1 MNAYESAM
9 PDGRDGFGQLLRAE
23 WTKFRTVRG
32 WVIGAGLCG
41 VLLVLFGLLVA
52 AGTHTSVKDSASGA
66 EHTPTQAEIPPVP
79 RGPGGEAVN
88 DNFYFVHQSLAGN
101 GTVTARVTSLTA
113 VGLGQVGMGG
123 DGNGGNGNGAAD
135 SSSGDGL
142 QPWTKAGL
150 IVKANTTQ
158 GSAYAAAMV
167 TGGHGVRM
175 QYNYTGDIAGP
186 VGAVSSSSPR
196 WLRLTRTGDTVTGY
210 SSTDGNT
217 WTTLGTVRLAGL
229 PSTVQI
235 GLFVASPGAQ
245 QFDEHFGGT
254 GSSGYPTLATA
265 VFDNVSGS
273 TVDSGW
279 QGLGVGDNNQSPD
292 RMPGYTQ
299 SGGTFTLNGSGDIGP
314 NVDGA
319 GQGIERTLIGAF
331 AALTVVAVFGVLFI
345 TSEYR
350 RGLIRTTFAAS
361 PRRGRVL
368 AAKSVVVGAV
378 TFVAGLV
385 GATIAVPL
393 TSWLLRHNGNR
404 TWPAPWQTDLRI
416 IAGTAALLAVAAV
429 LAVGIGAILR
439 RSAGAVTAVV
449 VLMVLPYI
457 LSVSAVLPAAPAQ
470 WLLRLTPAAAF
481 AVQQSVQAYA
491 QVNQRYTPPFG
502 FFPLAPWAGFAVLCA
517 WAALALGVAMYRLN
531 RRDA

>member
-1 MNAYESAM
+1 MNAYRSTVPE
-9 PDGRDGFGQLLRAE
+9 GRDGFAQLLRAE

-32 WVIGAGLCG
+32 WVIAAGLCG

-52 AGTHTSVKDSASGA
+52 AGTHTVTADSSGK
-66 EHTPTQAEIPPVP
+66 EHTPSQNEIRALP
-79 RGPGGEAVN
+79 RGPGGEAVT
-88 DNFYFVHQSLAGN
+88 DSFYFVRQSLSGD
-101 GTVTARVTSLTA
+101 GTITARLTSLTA
-113 VGLGQVGMGG
+113 IGLGQVGMGG
-123 DGNGGNGNGAAD
+123 NADGGGA
-135 SSSGDGL
+135 SGGDASADGL
-142 QPWTKAGL
+142 QPWTKAGV
-150 IVKANTTQ
+150 IVMANTDQ

-186 VGAVSSSSPR
+186 TGTVSSTSPR

-210 SSTDGNT
+210 SSTDGST
-217 WTTLGTVRLAGL
+217 WAKLGTVRLAGL

-245 QFDEHFGGT
+245 QFDQSFGST
-254 GSSGYPTLATA
+254 GSSGYPTLGTA
-265 VFDNVSGS
+265 VFDNVGTDGS
-273 TVDSGW
+273 TSDGGW
-279 QGLGVGDNNQSPD
+279 QGRTVGDNEMPD

-299 SGGTFTLNGSGDIGP
+299 SGDSFTLNGSGDIAP

-319 GQGIERTLIGAF
+319 GQGLERTLIGAF
-331 AALTVVAVFGVLFI
+331 AALTVVAVLGVLFV

-350 RGLIRTTFAAS
+350 RGLIRTTFTAS

-368 AAKSVVVGAV
+368 AAKSVVAGTV

-393 TSWLLRHNGNR
+393 TNWLLRRNGNR
-404 TWPAPWQTDLRI
+404 TWPAPWPTDVRI
-416 IAGTAALLAVAAV
+416 IVGTAALLAVATV
-429 LAVGIGAILR
+429 LAIGIGAILR
-439 RSAGAVTAVV
+439 RSAGAVAAVV

-457 LSVSAVLPAAPAQ
+457 LSVSAALPAAPAQ

-481 AVQQSVQAYA
+481 AVQQSVHAYA
-491 QVNQRYTPPFG
+491 QVNQAYTPPFG
-502 FFPLAPWAGFAVLCA
+502 FYPLAPWAGFAVLCG
-517 WAALALGVAMYRLN
+517 WAALALGVAMYRLK

>member
-1 MNAYESAM
+1 MNAYQSTMHA
-9 PDGRDGFGQLLRAE
+9 GRDGFFQLLRAE

-52 AGTHTSVKDSASGA
+52 AGTHTSVANDSGPA
-66 EHTPTQAEIPPVP
+66 HTPSQNEIPATP

-88 DNFYFVHQSLAGN
+88 DSFYFVHQALAGD
-101 GTVTARVTSLTA
+101 GTVTARLTSLTA
-113 VGLGQVGMGG
+113 VGLGSVGQGG
-123 DGNGGNGNGAAD
+123 DAEVGGTP
-135 SSSGDGL
+135 SGDGL

-175 QYNYTGDIAGP
+175 QYNFTGDIAGP
-186 VGAVSSSSPR
+186 AGAVSSSPR

-210 SSTDGNT
+210 SSTDGST
-217 WTTLGTVRLAGL
+217 WATLGTVRLAGL

-245 QFDEHFGGT
+245 QFDQHFGGM

-265 VFDNVSGS
+265 VFDNVGAGGS
-273 TVDSGW
+273 TLDGGW
-279 QGLGVGDNNQSPD
+279 QGLGVGDDPMPD
-292 RMPGYTQ
+292 RLTGYTQ
-299 SGGTFTLNGSGDIGP
+299 SGGVFTVKGSGNIAP

-331 AALTVVAVFGVLFI
+331 AALTVVAVLGVLFV

-350 RGLIRTTFAAS
+350 RGLIRTTFTAT

-368 AAKSVVVGAV
+368 AAKSVVVGTV

-385 GATIAVPL
+385 GAAVAVPL

-404 TWPAPWQTDLRI
+404 TWPVLWPTEVRI
-416 IAGTAALLAVAAV
+416 IAGTAALIAVAAV
-429 LAVGIGAILR
+429 FAVGVGAIMR
-439 RSAGAVTAVV
+439 RSAGAVAAVI
-449 VLMVLPYI
+449 VLIVLPYI
-457 LSVSAVLPAAPAQ
+457 LSVSAVLPAGAAE
-470 WLLRLTPAAAF
+470 WVLRLTPAAAF
-481 AVQQSVQAYA
+481 AVQQSVKAYA
-491 QVNQRYTPPFG
+491 QVDQAYTPAFG
-502 FFPLAPWAGFAVLCA
+502 FYPLAPWAGFAVLCG
-517 WAALALGVAMYRLN
+517 WAALALGVATYRLK

>member
-1 MNAYESAM
+1 MNAYRSTV
-9 PDGRDGFGQLLRAE
+9 PSGRDGFGQLLRAE

-32 WVIGAGLCG
+32 WVVGVGLCG
-41 VLLVLFGLLVA
+41 LLLVLFGLIVA
-52 AGTHTSVKDSASGA
+52 AGTHTVRADSSGH
-66 EHTPTQAEIPPVP
+66 ETRDTPPAAPT
-79 RGPGGEAVN
+79 GPGGEAVT
-88 DNFYFVHQSLAGN
+88 DGFYFVHQPLTGD
-101 GTVTARVTSLTA
+101 GTITARVTSLTA
-113 VGLGQVGMGG
+113 AAQGRIGRGG
-123 DGNGGNGNGAAD
+123 DGTGGVGTGGVGP
-135 SSSGDGL
+135 SGDGL

-186 VGAVSSSSPR
+186 AGAVSQSSPR

-210 SSTDGNT
+210 SSGDGST
-217 WTTLGTVRLAGL
+217 WTDLGTVRLAGL

-235 GLFVASPGAQ
+235 GLFVTSPGAQ
-245 QFDEHFGGT
+245 SFDEHFGST
-254 GSSGYPTLATA
+254 GSSGYPTVATA
-265 VFDNVSGS
+265 VFDNVGAGGS
-273 TVDSGW
+273 TVDGGW
-279 QGLGVGDNNQSPD
+279 QGLNVGDPQSRD
-292 RMPGYTQ
+292 DMIGYTR
-299 SGGTFTLNGSGDIGP
+299 SGDAFTVKGSGNIAP

-319 GQGIERTLIGAF
+319 GQGIERTLVGAF
-331 AALTVVAVFGVLFI
+331 AALTVVAVLGVLFV

-350 RGLIRTTFAAS
+350 RGLIRTTFMAS

-368 AAKSVVVGAV
+368 AAKSIVVGAV

-385 GATIAVPL
+385 GAAVAVPVS
-393 TSWLLRHNGNR
+393 SWLLRLGGNR
-404 TWPAPWQTDLRI
+404 TWPAPWTTDARI

-429 LAVGIGAILR
+429 LSVGIGALLR
-439 RSAGAVTAVV
+439 RSAAAVAAVV

-491 QVNQRYTPPFG
+491 QVDQSYTPPFG
-502 FFPLAPWAGFAVLCA
+502 FYPLAPWAGFAVLCG
-517 WAALALGVAMYRLN
+517 WAALALGAAAYRLK